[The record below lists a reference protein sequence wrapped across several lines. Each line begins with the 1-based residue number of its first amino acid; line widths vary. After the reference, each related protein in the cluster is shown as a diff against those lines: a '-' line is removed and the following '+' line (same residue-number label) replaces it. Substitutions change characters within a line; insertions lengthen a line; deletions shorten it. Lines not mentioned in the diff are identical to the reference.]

1 MGIQIGTIM
10 ISSYGLF
17 IVLGIAAGVLL
28 GYILMRINHLKFDD
42 FIQIA
47 CFVGLGAMAGAKLL
61 YLIVSWESIDFSR
74 ITDPEYFS
82 ALMGGG
88 FVFYGGVFGG
98 LLGLYLCGKILHIQV
113 AVYARAAIPVIPVAH
128 AFGRIGCAMTGCC
141 YGVPYDGLGAV
152 VYTESIAAPLNVP
165 LFPVQ
170 AVEAAGNLVIAAVL
184 CLYDEICRRN
194 SKNPKSLQVYLIL
207 YAVFRFALEYV
218 RYDDSERGILMGL
231 STSQWISIVIC
242 IGVIAVEIFRQK
254 KSAVK
259 ILFCWRDAGS
269 SGNICQDKRF

>member
-1 MGIQIGTIM
+1 MGIQIGTVM
-10 ISSYGLF
+10 ISWYGLF
-17 IVLGIAAGVLL
+17 IVLGITAGVLL

-42 FIQIA
+42 FIQVA

-61 YLIVSWESIDFSR
+61 YLIVSWESIDLSR

-113 AVYARAAIPVIPVAH
+113 MVYARAAIPVIPVTH
-128 AFGRIGCAMTGCC
+128 AFGRIGCAFVGCC
-141 YGVPYDGLGAV
+141 YGVPYDGPG
-152 VYTESIAAPLNVP
+152 
-165 LFPVQ
+165 

-184 CLYDEICRRN
+184 CLYGEICRRN
-194 SKNPKSLQVYLIL
+194 SKKPKSLQVYLIL
-207 YAVFRFALEYV
+207 YAAFRFALEYV

-242 IGVIAVEIFRQK
+242 TGVIAVEIFRQK

-269 SGNICQDKRF
+269 SGNICQDKRS